1 MIRKQLEHRIR
12 TLEQGL
18 DLFTG
23 LEWVVNVGK
32 LAEIKSVIF
41 DLPEGAD
48 KTFESRISPDDLA
61 RLDGEIALSLDHA
74 PAADVRH
81 KAFHSAYGTL
91 RRWLDPNFPGLRP
104 VGRNRACRAD

>member
-1 MIRKQLEHRIR
+1 MIKKQLEHRIR

-18 DLFTG
+18 DQFTG

-41 DLPEGAD
+41 DLPEGAE
-48 KTFESRISPDDLA
+48 KTFETRISPEDLA
-61 RLDGEIALSLDHA
+61 RLDGEIAVSLDHA
-74 PAADVRH
+74 PAADVRQ
-81 KAFHSAYGTL
+81 KAFHSAYSTL

-104 VGRNRACRAD
+104 VGRHRPWPTD

>member
-12 TLEQGL
+12 TLERGL
-18 DLFTG
+18 DQFTG

-61 RLDGEIALSLDHA
+61 RLDGEIARSLDHT
-74 PAADVRH
+74 PTADVRQ
-81 KAFHSAYGTL
+81 KAFHAAYGTL

-104 VGRNRACRAD
+104 VGRNRAFGKD